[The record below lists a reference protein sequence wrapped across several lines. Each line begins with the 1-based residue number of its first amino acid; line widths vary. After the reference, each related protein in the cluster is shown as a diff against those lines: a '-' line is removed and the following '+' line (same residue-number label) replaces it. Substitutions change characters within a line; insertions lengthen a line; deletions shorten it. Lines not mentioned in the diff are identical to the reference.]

1 MDLSEL
7 TAAMASRS
15 YDQIASIADH
25 LMLQVASQGV
35 LFQQDWPYAVH
46 LLAHLYLNDLHTW
59 FLLDNDPDTVYDM
72 VKESIIL
79 NSARFLWKSVP
90 ASVKESRPEVAAV
103 WKIGQQL
110 WTRNYA
116 GVYESIRGFNWSA
129 EIQDFVAAFAG
140 KFISFSYLS
149 SYFYDLRYK
158 YQFSGKLDAERY
170 TGRMLELLMNAYS
183 TISIQDT
190 ALFLGMNENDAT
202 NYVLQ
207 QGWSVDTASQMLTV
221 KKQAVVHEQKIDPS
235 KLQRLTEYVFHLEH

>member
-1 MDLSEL
+1 MDLGEL

-15 YDQIASIADH
+15 YDKIASIADH
-25 LMLQVASQGV
+25 LMLQVASEGCSCRV
-35 LFQQDWPYAVH
+35 LRAMISFVR
-46 LLAHLYLNDLHTW
+46 
-59 FLLDNDPDTVYDM
+59 
-72 VKESIIL
+72 

-90 ASVKESRPEVAAV
+90 ASIKESRPEVAAV

-116 GVYESIRGFNWSA
+116 GVYESIRGFNWSP
-129 EIQDFVAAFAG
+129 EIQDFVAAF
-140 KFISFSYLS
+140 
-149 SYFYDLRYK
+149 
-158 YQFSGKLDAERY
+158 AERY

-221 KKQAVVHEQKIDPS
+221 KKQAVVTEQKIDPS